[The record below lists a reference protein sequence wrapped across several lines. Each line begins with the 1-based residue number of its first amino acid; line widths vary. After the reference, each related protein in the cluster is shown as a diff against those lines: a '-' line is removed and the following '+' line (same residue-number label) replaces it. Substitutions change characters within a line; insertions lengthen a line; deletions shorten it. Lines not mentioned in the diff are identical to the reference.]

1 MVMATKAQNMR
12 ISNWRLAIMAIL
24 GLWCLG
30 TTAVSAASP
39 TLPENAA
46 EIHLGVASCASSTCH
61 GAVVP
66 WQGSNVLQNEHVTW
80 KEKDPHSRAY
90 KVLLD
95 PRGVRIARNLGLAD
109 AANAPEC
116 LSCHSDNVS
125 ADKRGKQFQL
135 ADGVGCEACHG
146 GSVRW
151 LGMHASGV
159 ASHAQNVENG
169 LYPTDDPKARAA
181 MCLTCHVGDS
191 THVINHRIMGA
202 GHPRLRFE
210 LDTFTWAEPAH
221 FRVDDDYRKRKTVV
235 DGVKTWAIGQVMAL
249 QLTVEG
255 IADAK
260 RGRDGAFPELVWF
273 DCQACHHVVP
283 PSGDNNW
290 ANDLRWHKRTGTGLG
305 PGVPRLN
312 DANFIMLRVALGR
325 IDQGLA
331 NTLREQTLALHTAS
345 RQGPDAIAKAAETLK
360 GTTTQA
366 ITAINGHSF
375 GKADVSALIQ
385 ALVAEGRS
393 GELIDFGAAEQTTM
407 ALSAL
412 LAASKDAAWM
422 NEAQFAAMNT
432 ALGQCYDAVQA
443 DRNFSADAFLTG
455 LNGFAAAVPQL

>member
-1 MVMATKAQNMR
+1 MATKAQNLR
-12 ISNWRLAIMAIL
+12 TSNWRLVIIAAL

-30 TTAVSAASP
+30 VAPADAAPP

-46 EIHLGVASCASSTCH
+46 EIHLGVASCAGSTCH

-95 PRGVRIARNLGLAD
+95 ERGVRIARNLGLPD
-109 AANAPEC
+109 AASAPEC
-116 LSCHSDNVS
+116 LSCHSDNVA
-125 ADKRGKQFQL
+125 ADKRGTQFQV

-151 LGMHASGV
+151 LGIHASGV
-159 ASHAQNVENG
+159 TSHAQNVENG
-169 LYPTDDPKARAA
+169 LYPTEDPQARAA
-181 MCLTCHVGDS
+181 LCLTCHVGDS

-210 LDTFTWAEPAH
+210 LDTFTWAQPAH
-221 FRVDDDYRKRKTVV
+221 FRIDDDYRKRKTVV
-235 DGVKTWAIGQVMAL
+235 DGIKTWAIGQVMAL
-249 QLTVEG
+249 ELTLDG

-283 PSGDNNW
+283 PSGDENW
-290 ANDLRWHKRTGTGLG
+290 ANDLRWRKRAGTGLG
-305 PGVPRLN
+305 PGVSRLN

-325 IDQGLA
+325 IDPSMA
-331 NTLREQTLALHTAS
+331 SSLREQTLALHAAS
-345 RQGPDAIAKAAETLK
+345 RQGPEALTKAAQTLKATATRARTAIAAHA
-360 GTTTQA
+360 
-366 ITAINGHSF
+366 F
-375 GKADVSALIQ
+375 GKADVAALIQ

-412 LAASKDAAWM
+412 LAASKDATWLS
-422 NEAQFAAMNT
+422 EAQFTAMNT

-443 DRNFSADAFLTG
+443 DRNFSTEAFLTA
-455 LNGFAAAVPQL
+455 LNGFAAAVPQF